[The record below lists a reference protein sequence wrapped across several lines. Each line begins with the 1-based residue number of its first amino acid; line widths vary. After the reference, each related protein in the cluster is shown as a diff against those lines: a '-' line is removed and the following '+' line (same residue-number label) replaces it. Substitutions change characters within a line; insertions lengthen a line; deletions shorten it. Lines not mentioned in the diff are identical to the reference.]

1 MGIPGEFLNMHRE
14 CTLAGSWRFA
24 LIAVLLAAP
33 IATFAAAAADTPQA
47 EPPKPAAPAAKEAA
61 PADKPA
67 VGKEDLALKSRGA
80 TVKVDSEQEPGCAEK
95 LIDGIIATEKDFS
108 NCWAASLEKG
118 HAHWIEVY
126 LPKAEVV
133 DRVLIHFA
141 DPAVHPVW
149 FEGFVMPEGAD
160 KWEEVFGIVGYKDPH
175 SFEGVIQP
183 QPVTGFRMLIYES
196 ASDTTPNATQV
207 SEIELIPPKK

>member
-1 MGIPGEFLNMHRE
+1 MV
-14 CTLAGSWRFA
+14 
-24 LIAVLLAAP
+24 LIAVLLTAQTAV
-33 IATFAAAAADTPQA
+33 FAADSVAPPQA
-47 EPPKPAAPAAKEAA
+47 AEPTKSAVPAVKDATPTPAATAAVAK
-61 PADKPA
+61 D
-67 VGKEDLALKSRGA
+67 DLALKSKGA

-95 LIDGIIATEKDFS
+95 VIDGIIASEKDFS

-149 FEGFVMPEGAD
+149 FEGFVMPEGSD

-183 QPVTGFRMLIYES
+183 QPITGFRMLIYES
-196 ASDTTPNATQV
+196 ASDAVPNATQV
-207 SEIELIPPKK
+207 SEIELFPPKK

>member
-1 MGIPGEFLNMHRE
+1 MHNGRIVGNF
-14 CTLAGSWRFA
+14 CKAALAA
-24 LIAVLLAAP
+24 ILLTAQIAV
-33 IATFAAAAADTPQA
+33 FAADPVVSPQT
-47 EPPKPAAPAAKEAA
+47 EPPKQAAPAAKDAA
-61 PADKPA
+61 PISAAKESA
-67 VGKEDLALKSRGA
+67 VAKDDLALKSRGA

-95 LIDGIIATEKDFS
+95 VIDGIIAGEKDFS

-126 LPKAEVV
+126 LPKPEVV

-149 FEGFVMPEGAD
+149 FEGFVMPEGSD

-183 QPVTGFRMLIYES
+183 QPITGFRMLIYES
-196 ASDTTPNATQV
+196 ASDAVPNATQV
-207 SEIELIPPKK
+207 SEIELFPPKK

>member
-1 MGIPGEFLNMHRE
+1 MNREHALCGCWKRMMFL
-14 CTLAGSWRFA
+14 A
-24 LIAVLLAAP
+24 LLAVW
-33 IATFAAAAADTPQA
+33 TAAFSAASADTPQA
-47 EPPKPAAPAAKEAA
+47 EPAKPGTSAE
-61 PADKPA
+61 KPS
-67 VGKEDLALKSRGA
+67 VGGDDLALKSKGA
-80 TVKVDSEQEPGCAEK
+80 TVKVDSEQEPGGAEK

-126 LPKAEVV
+126 LPKAETV
-133 DRVLIHFA
+133 DRVVIHFA

-183 QPVTGFRMLIYES
+183 QPVTGFRLLIYES

-207 SEIELIPPKK
+207 SEIELFSPKK